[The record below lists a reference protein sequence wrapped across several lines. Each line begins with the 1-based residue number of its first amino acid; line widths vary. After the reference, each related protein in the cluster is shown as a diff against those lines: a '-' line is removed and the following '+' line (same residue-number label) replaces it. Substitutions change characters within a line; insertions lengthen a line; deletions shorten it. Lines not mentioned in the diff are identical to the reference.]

1 MAPFGIFAEIV
12 LAIVC
17 DVGRIFQFAASVLV
31 DDRRNCL
38 AVGESFPF
46 AVLADVVAVV
56 FDDMSVAAGIL
67 VQDGRNL
74 LVGRKPFPSPL
85 PAVAENAPVI
95 DAVGIGDFVFIFLA
109 AGDTVVVK
117 VADTV
122 PVIVGVAAEVA

>member
-1 MAPFGIFAEIV
+1 M
-12 LAIVC
+12 
-17 DVGRIFQFAASVLV
+17 
-31 DDRRNCL
+31 DDWQNRFV
-38 AVGESFPF
+38 VGESFPF